1 MLSSKLFLF
10 VTFILLI
17 FLSGFISNLN
27 AQNKQ
32 LTFNQVYMFSEPRL
46 LKPLPQLK
54 GWYDDQNYLKSKS
67 ENGKSLLVKV
77 NAATDKEE
85 TLLDYSEYDDAL
97 IDYDLTLDGSIAN
110 SKDYDSFLFSKD
122 NDYYFFTRSSN
133 KVVRLT
139 NDKAEKKNPTLSPDG
154 KKVAY
159 TKNRDLYYADSKT
172 GKEIRLTFDA
182 SETVYNGWASWVY
195 MEEILGRSDNYKAF
209 WWSPNSEMI
218 AFLRTDDSPVPRYPL
233 YIADGVHG
241 ELEWE
246 HYPKPGDPNPDVKM
260 GIVNLSDNKI
270 VWVYEDESVD
280 QYTAWPFWRQ
290 NSTELFYQVL
300 NRGQDHLQ
308 LLSAN
313 PKSGK
318 SKLIYEEKQPTWV
331 EFFKDINML
340 KDESGFILTS
350 DKDGWTHI
358 YYFDMNGKQ
367 KAKLTSGEWTVTKIV
382 LVDEKNKK
390 VFFEGNK
397 DNSLETHLFSVGFDG
412 KNFAKLTKSIGTHS
426 TTVSTN
432 GSYYYSSYSTA
443 DVPHKMELFDAKGN
457 SLKVFG
463 NRKSDA
469 YDEYRFGKTEFFK
482 IKTEDGI
489 ELPAMWIL
497 PPNFDES
504 KKYPV
509 LFNVYGGPGRN
520 DVKNSYSAFL
530 DRYFIAQ
537 SGIIYF
543 VVDHRGSV
551 HFGKKGERIMHRNLG
566 KWEMNDYI
574 EAVKWLRKKSFFD
587 ETKIGITGGSY
598 GGYVACMALTYG
610 AEYFTHGIADFSV
623 TDWRLYDNVYSERF
637 MDTPEENPEGYE
649 FGSAL
654 THADKYK
661 GMLRI
666 THGTMDDNVHV
677 QNTIQLV
684 DKFTSMNKDFELML
698 YPNERHGIGFP
709 KWRHLQRE
717 YVKFWYRY
725 FLNKDFVID

>member
-1 MLSSKLFLF
+1 MLSVKRFLF
-10 VTFILLI
+10 ISVMLIL
-17 FLSGFISNLN
+17 LSGFISILN

-32 LTFNQVYMFSEPRL
+32 LTFNQVYMFGEPRL

-54 GWYDDQNYLKSKS
+54 GWYDDLHYLKSKS

-77 NAATDKEE
+77 NAVTDKEE

-97 IDYDLTLDGSIAN
+97 IDFDLTLDGSIAN
-110 SKDYDSFLFSKD
+110 SKDYDGFLFSKD
-122 NDYYFFTRSSN
+122 NDYYFFTRSAN

-159 TKNRDLYYADSKT
+159 TKNRDLYYANSET
-172 GKEIRLTFDA
+172 GEEIRLTFDA
-182 SETVYNGWASWVY
+182 SESVYNGWASWVY
-195 MEEILGRSDNYKAF
+195 MEEILGRAGNYKAF

-246 HYPKPGDPNPDVKM
+246 HYPKPGDPNPLVKL
-260 GIVNLSDNKI
+260 GIVHLNEGKI
-270 VWVYEDESVD
+270 VWIEQDESID

-290 NSTELFYQVL
+290 NSSELFYQVL

-313 PKSGK
+313 PKTGK

-350 DKDGWTHI
+350 DKDGWNHL
-358 YYFDMNGKQ
+358 YYFDMSGKQ
-367 KAKLTSGEWTVTKIV
+367 KAKLTSGEWSVTKIV

-412 KNFAKLTKSIGTHS
+412 KNPTKLTKNNGTHS

-432 GSYYYSSYSTA
+432 GSYYYSSHSTA
-443 DVPHKMELFDAKGN
+443 DVPHKMELFDVKGY

-463 NRKSDA
+463 ERKSNV
-469 YDEYRFGKTEFFK
+469 YDEYNLGKTEFFK
-482 IKTEDGI
+482 IKTDDGV

-497 PPNFDES
+497 PSDFDET

-509 LFNVYGGPGRN
+509 LFSVYGGPGGKDVRN
-520 DVKNSYSAFL
+520 AYSAFL

-543 VVDHRGSV
+543 AVDHRGSV
-551 HFGKKGERIMHRNLG
+551 HFGKKGERMMHRNLG

-574 EAVKWLRKKSFFD
+574 EAVKWLRTNPFVD
-587 ETKIGITGGSY
+587 ETRIGITGGSY
-598 GGYVACMALTYG
+598 GGYVTCMALTYG
-610 AEYFTHGIADFSV
+610 ADYFTHGIADFSV
-623 TDWRLYDNVYSERF
+623 TDWRLYDNVYTERY

-666 THGTMDDNVHV
+666 THGTLDDNVHF

-684 DKFTSMNKDFELML
+684 DRFTSLNKDFDLML
-698 YPNERHGIGFP
+698 YPNERHGIRMP
-709 KWRHLQRE
+709 KWTHMQRE

-725 FLNKDFVID
+725 FLNKDFVME